1 MSFEISSVGDFESF
15 DCLCRGYFKE
25 FLLPPM
31 HPVPGSKSALGD
43 SRGNLPHPHSVKSF
57 KQVERVEL
65 VLLIL
70 QSNQKW
76 GNYKI

>member
-1 MSFEISSVGDFESF
+1 
-15 DCLCRGYFKE
+15 
-25 FLLPPM
+25 M

-57 KQVERVEL
+57 EQVQCVEL

-76 GNYKI
+76 VTIKFEVNFFDLLFNLIQEVC